1 MRPLLLLTIGLV
13 IALLGTSCKKDASRS
28 VRYAVDCDS
37 CAVTYLTTSNQVVH
51 DTAVLSWGTDFSS
64 EKGQFVSVQ
73 ASSLIPGKWVHASVA
88 VYGGVVFDAGAHDT
102 TGVAVASGQL
112 P

>member
-1 MRPLLLLTIGLV
+1 MRPTILITFILS

-37 CAVTYLTTSNQVVH
+37 CAVTYLTTSNMVVH
-51 DTAVLSWGTDFSS
+51 DTAVHSWSTDFSS

-88 VYGGVVFDAGAHDT
+88 VFGGVVFDAGALDT
-102 TGVAVASGQL
+102 TGVAVASGEL